1 MALKKIPVLI
11 QNFEKFI
18 VIPGK
23 KFSIEETVSSVDSLL
38 IEWIPLSTWDKAASI
53 NYFKLDEL
61 LHAKNNSLFVSW
73 FDPIVNIL
81 DKNWKPISV
90 LIDSILIEN

>member
-38 IEWIPLSTWDKAASI
+38 IE
-53 NYFKLDEL
+53 
-61 LHAKNNSLFVSW
+61 
-73 FDPIVNIL
+73 
-81 DKNWKPISV
+81 
-90 LIDSILIEN
+90 